1 VIENNILMRFVQSKD
16 IVHETH
22 GTMVEINLASQ
33 ENAMKLMHVYI
44 SSFAK
49 KEALL
54 PNKKKGRVTTRRRCV
69 SGDVGDRVEHGRRE
83 MVRSIEDIVFFVD

>member
-1 VIENNILMRFVQSKD
+1 MLCFLVIENNIFMRFVQSKD

-22 GTMVEINLASQ
+22 GTMVEINLASK
-33 ENAMKLMHVYI
+33 ENTMKLMHVYI

-54 PNKKKGRVTTRRRCV
+54 PNKKKGRVKQQEEDASVATLVTEWSTEEERWY
-69 SGDVGDRVEHGRRE
+69 GR
-83 MVRSIEDIVFFVD
+83 